1 MNIDPA
7 KIKRDENGIA
17 VINADLEGLNAY
29 KAKRNQKE
37 KIKELETNINSVK
50 NELLEIKSML
60 QQIINRG

>member
-1 MNIDPA
+1 MKIDPA